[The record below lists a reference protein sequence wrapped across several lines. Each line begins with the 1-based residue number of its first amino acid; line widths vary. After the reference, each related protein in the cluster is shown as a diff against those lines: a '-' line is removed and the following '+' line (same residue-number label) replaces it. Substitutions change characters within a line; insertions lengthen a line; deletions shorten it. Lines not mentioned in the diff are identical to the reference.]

1 MAGLWQRN
9 VFEGG
14 ARYKVMLIFLITT
27 SCLFGILGKDI
38 FNQFSL
44 SLAYNDPMLEPYKER
59 ENFPNIDILVL
70 RQILYRLPY
79 GFVASPDS
87 VSVLSR

>member
-14 ARYKVMLIFLITT
+14 ARYKVMLILLITT

-44 SLAYNDPMLEPYKER
+44 SLAYNDQMLEP
-59 ENFPNIDILVL
+59 
-70 RQILYRLPY
+70 
-79 GFVASPDS
+79 
-87 VSVLSR
+87 

>member
-44 SLAYNDPMLEPYKER
+44 SLAYNDRMLEP
-59 ENFPNIDILVL
+59 
-70 RQILYRLPY
+70 
-79 GFVASPDS
+79 
-87 VSVLSR
+87 